1 MVVTKKQILSESEVN
16 RIRGLYGINPI
27 KQEEY
32 VFEACIS
39 ADERYFIMNDDVFD
53 VQEKKLVGNLWESM
67 DVFKTI
73 FQNVKIV
80 DEEFQDIRESIINLP
95 ITESRED
102 LQLIKKFMLENKYL
116 DKLKGWGNDFM
127 NKTWVGKEL
136 KSAGE
141 GIADFV
147 TKSWEGLKQFGV
159 AISKGDWSEIMS
171 LLGRGVLWVLRKLKN
186 AMYSNLGMIVDAVL
200 IATGVGKGVQW
211 IPWALITALD
221 LYQLIN
227 NDYPEDEKDN
237 PMWLKLLFL
246 GFDILGL
253 VSAGAI
259 AKAARLEAE
268 GLKAIASKPGMV
280 AKFLKNSPRL
290 RGFIESILNGAK
302 KVPEMLDSAVSS
314 IAKKAPKV
322 ANFIKGITGGLSRIL
337 KELGESLSKL
347 LGKSGTEI
355 AKTTAKTGAGLYA
368 FDKASDML
376 LGTGEGGGENMGT
389 TGSEMAGL
397 SDNEKQTI
405 ELFNQTYTPITVQA
419 A

>member
-27 KQEEY
+27 KQEQY
-32 VFEACIS
+32 VFEACIT

-53 VQEKKLVGNLWESM
+53 IQEKTLVGNLWESM

-80 DEEFQDIRESIINLP
+80 DEGFQDIRESIINLP

-102 LQLIKKFMLENKYL
+102 LQEIKKLMLEYDL
-116 DKLKGWGNDFM
+116 LGKLKSWGNDFM
-127 NKTWVGKEL
+127 NNTWVGKEL
-136 KSAGE
+136 KSAEE
-141 GIADFV
+141 GISDFV
-147 TKSWEGLKQFGV
+147 SKSWEGLKQFGIT
-159 AISKGDWSEIMS
+159 ISKGDWSEIMS

-200 IATGVGKGVQW
+200 IATGVGKTVQW

-221 LYQLIN
+221 VYQITN
-227 NDYPEDEKDN
+227 NDYPEEEKDN

-253 VSAGAI
+253 VSAGVV

-268 GLKAIASKPGMV
+268 GLKAVASQPGMV
-280 AKFLKNSPRL
+280 AKFLKNSPKL
-290 RGFIESILNGAK
+290 RGFIESIVKGAS
-302 KVPEMLDSAVSS
+302 KVPEMLNNAISS

-322 ANFIKGITGGLSRIL
+322 ANFIKGITGGLSKIL
-337 KELGESLSKL
+337 KELGESLTKL
-347 LGKSGTEI
+347 LGTSG
-355 AKTTAKTGAGLYA
+355 AAVVKTGAALYA
-368 FDKASDML
+368 FDKASDKIF
-376 LGTGEGGGENMGT
+376 GTGEGEGENMED
-389 TGSEMAGL
+389 GSEMAGL

-405 ELFNQTYTPITVQA
+405 ELFNQTYTPITVQTA
-419 A
+419 